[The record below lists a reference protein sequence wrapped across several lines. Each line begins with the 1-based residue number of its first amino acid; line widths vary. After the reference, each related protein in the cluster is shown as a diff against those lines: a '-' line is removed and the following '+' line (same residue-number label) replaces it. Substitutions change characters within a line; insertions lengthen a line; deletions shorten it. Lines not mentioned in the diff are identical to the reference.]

1 MHFWPNF
8 DFPFPQKLTEI
19 IKNSFLRGETSAIGL
34 VKNVKIKVLSTPP
47 FREKY
52 DYFLHYWGYFW
63 LEIGQCHKLKG
74 QNQNLTCTHN
84 NSWSTSCGKIM
95 VPALSNF
102 ANIDHKGYFR
112 KMLTQ
117 TFKSGCFSWNH
128 TYVL

>member
-1 MHFWPNF
+1 MAQLWLSVSPETDRNNKKQFSSRRNF
-8 DFPFPQKLTEI
+8 SHWASQKCQ
-19 IKNSFLRGETSAIGL
+19 NQGSFY
-34 VKNVKIKVLSTPP
+34 PP